1 MKSCKCYITHCV
13 VSIEIAFDKSLFRIF
28 HDQKSIVEIC
38 YSYLNEL
45 FNFILKVL
53 KSIPNGLFQEDPELF

>member
-1 MKSCKCYITHCV
+1 MNSCKCYITHCV
-13 VSIEIAFDKSLFRIF
+13 ISIEIAFDESLFGIF

-45 FNFILKVL
+45 FNLILKVAC
-53 KSIPNGLFQEDPELF
+53 